1 MIVPRKRSNLICGC
15 GGIGRRARLR
25 ILCSQD
31 MQVRVLSTAPWRVFL
46 QHLKSCEDTRC
57 DCNNH
62 RVFSYHFAGIK
73 TERQIR
79 KHRKQSKNLK
89 KTCCTLTAFPSLH
102 IEGEKEENAASPA
115 GGGGRC
121 WAANQTK
128 YRGNA
133 LEEQD
138 MRPMWK

>member
-31 MQVRVLSTAPWRVFL
+31 MQVRVLSTAPA
-46 QHLKSCEDTRC
+46 KPC
-57 DCNNH
+57 DYYNH

-73 TERQIR
+73 AEWQTR

-89 KTCCTLTAFPSLH
+89 KTLLH
-102 IEGEKEENAASPA
+102 FAIFSVLIN
-115 GGGGRC
+115 R
-121 WAANQTK
+121 
-128 YRGNA
+128 RGNWSAHRPDRPKRNRNTKRYTHA
-133 LEEQD
+133 LKARE
-138 MRPMWK
+138 RTVF

>member
-31 MQVRVLSTAPWRVFL
+31 MQVRVLSTAPV
-46 QHLKSCEDTRC
+46 KPC

-73 TERQIR
+73 TEWQIR
-79 KHRKQSKNLK
+79 KHRKQSKKLK
-89 KTCCTLTAFPSLH
+89 KIKNLVALRLLFRLSI
-102 IEGEKEENAASPA
+102 IEGEIGAVIDRIDQNETETQKHKMVPPRAKSARA
-115 GGGGRC
+115 YHFLVLR
-121 WAANQTK
+121 
-128 YRGNA
+128 
-133 LEEQD
+133 
-138 MRPMWK
+138 

>member
-31 MQVRVLSTAPWRVFL
+31 MQVRVLSTAPA
-46 QHLKSCEDTRC
+46 KPC

-73 TERQIR
+73 AEREIR

-115 GGGGRC
+115 GGAGDAGQRIRRSIGAMH
-121 WAANQTK
+121 WRN
-128 YRGNA
+128 RI
-133 LEEQD
+133 
-138 MRPMWK
+138 